1 MQEVFFMYRV
11 IKVLNNNGILVL
23 DDASGQEL
31 ILLGNGAGFGH
42 RAGERMTELP
52 KGRRYEL
59 VSEKTP
65 ALIRVNGIDPIYI
78 EAAGKI
84 IETAEAAMGPLQHDI
99 LIPMADHIAMAAAR
113 AREKKEIP
121 NPFQHDI
128 AALFGD
134 EYEAARKGCEILKK
148 MTGTALG
155 EDEAGFIALHIHAGL
170 AQENV
175 ADSLETARLVGV
187 CMTMIEEGA
196 GKKLPYGSLG
206 YNRLMSHVRYM
217 LARARKGE
225 RTDLDLEAYA
235 KEQFPFE
242 YALAEQILKK
252 LEQELRM
259 TFEKEETGFLAIHIR
274 RVTGG
279 ETA

>member
-1 MQEVFFMYRV
+1 MMPTVRSRFFWET
-11 IKVLNNNGILVL
+11 GS
-23 DDASGQEL
+23 ASDIVWESGWQNFL
-31 ILLGNGAGFGH
+31 
-42 RAGERMTELP
+42 

-59 VSEKTP
+59 VREKTP
-65 ALIRVNGIDPIYI
+65 ALIRVNGIDPIDI

-84 IETAEAAMGPLQHDI
+84 IEMAEAAMGPLQHDI

-187 CMTMIEEGA
+187 CMTMIEGGA
-196 GKKLPYGSLG
+196 ERSF
-206 YNRLMSHVRYM
+206 LM
-217 LARARKGE
+217 
-225 RTDLDLEAYA
+225 
-235 KEQFPFE
+235 
-242 YALAEQILKK
+242 ALSV
-252 LEQELRM
+252 
-259 TFEKEETGFLAIHIR
+259 TTG
-274 RVTGG
+274 
-279 ETA
+279 

>member
-1 MQEVFFMYRV
+1 MLWQ
-11 IKVLNNNGILVL
+11 
-23 DDASGQEL
+23 Q
-31 ILLGNGAGFGH
+31 H
-42 RAGERMTELP
+42 
-52 KGRRYEL
+52 
-59 VSEKTP
+59 
-65 ALIRVNGIDPIYI
+65 
-78 EAAGKI
+78 
-84 IETAEAAMGPLQHDI
+84 GP
-99 LIPMADHIAMAAAR
+99 
-113 AREKKEIP
+113 EKKEIP

-128 AALFGD
+128 AALFED

-252 LEQELRM
+252 LEQELRLVLA
-259 TFEKEETGFLAIHIR
+259 KEETGFLAIHIR

>member
-1 MQEVFFMYRV
+1 MYRV

-23 DDASGQEL
+23 DDANGQEQ
-31 ILLGNGAGFGH
+31 ILLGNGVGFGH
-42 RAGERMTELP
+42 RMGERMAELP

-84 IETAEAAMGPLQHDI
+84 IEMAEAAMGPLQHDI

-113 AREKKEIP
+113 ARE
-121 NPFQHDI
+121 
-128 AALFGD
+128 
-134 EYEAARKGCEILKK
+134 
-148 MTGTALG
+148 
-155 EDEAGFIALHIHAGL
+155 
-170 AQENV
+170 
-175 ADSLETARLVGV
+175 
-187 CMTMIEEGA
+187 
-196 GKKLPYGSLG
+196 
-206 YNRLMSHVRYM
+206 
-217 LARARKGE
+217 GE

-252 LEQELRM
+252 LEQELRLVLA
-259 TFEKEETGFLAIHIR
+259 KEETGFLAIHIR

>member
-1 MQEVFFMYRV
+1 MYRV

-23 DDASGQEL
+23 DDANGQEQ
-31 ILLGNGAGFGH
+31 ILLGNGVGFGH
-42 RAGERMTELP
+42 RMGERMAELP

-84 IETAEAAMGPLQHDI
+84 IEMAEAAMGPLQHDI

-175 ADSLETARLVGV
+175 ADSLETARSVRKHLYRKTLPPLVENYGHTTYSRFDRNPFSLANHNHLRKKQV
-187 CMTMIEEGA
+187 CICT
-196 GKKLPYGSLG
+196 S
-206 YNRLMSHVRYM
+206 RSHPPHATWQM
-217 LARARKGE
+217 LQDIYLVA
-225 RTDLDLEAYA
+225 
-235 KEQFPFE
+235 
-242 YALAEQILKK
+242 
-252 LEQELRM
+252 
-259 TFEKEETGFLAIHIR
+259 
-274 RVTGG
+274 
-279 ETA
+279 

>member
-1 MQEVFFMYRV
+1 MYRV

-23 DDASGQEL
+23 DQVNGQEL

-42 RAGERMTELP
+42 RTGERMTELP
-52 KGRRYEL
+52 KARRYEM
-59 VSEKTP
+59 VNEKTS
-65 ALIRVNGIDPIYI
+65 ALTRVNGIDPVYI

-84 IETAEAAMGPLQHDI
+84 IEMAEETMGSLQHDI

-134 EYEAARKGCEILKK
+134 EYEAARKGCKILKE
-148 MTGTALG
+148 MTGISLG
-155 EDEAGFIALHIHAGL
+155 DEEAGFIALHIHAGL

-175 ADSLETARLVGV
+175 ADSLEMARLVNV
-187 CMTMIEEGA
+187 CMSMIEEGT
-196 GKKLPYGSLG
+196 GKKLPYVSLG

-217 LARARKGE
+217 LVRVRKGE
-225 RTDLDLEAYA
+225 CTDLNLEAYA
-235 KEQFPFE
+235 KEQFPSE
-242 YALAEQILKK
+242 YALADRILRK
-252 LEQELRM
+252 LEQDLKLS
-259 TFEKEETGFLAIHIR
+259 FAKEETGFLAIHIR

-279 ETA
+279 EA

>member
-1 MQEVFFMYRV
+1 MYRV

-23 DDASGQEL
+23 DDANGQEQ
-31 ILLGNGAGFGH
+31 ILLGNGVGFGH
-42 RAGERMTELP
+42 RMGERMAELP

-225 RTDLDLEAYA
+225 RTDLDLEVYA

-242 YALAEQILKK
+242 YALAEQI
-252 LEQELRM
+252 
-259 TFEKEETGFLAIHIR
+259 
-274 RVTGG
+274 
-279 ETA
+279 

>member
-1 MQEVFFMYRV
+1 M
-11 IKVLNNNGILVL
+11 
-23 DDASGQEL
+23 
-31 ILLGNGAGFGH
+31 
-42 RAGERMTELP
+42 
-52 KGRRYEL
+52 
-59 VSEKTP
+59 
-65 ALIRVNGIDPIYI
+65 
-78 EAAGKI
+78 
-84 IETAEAAMGPLQHDI
+84 AEAAMGPLQHDI
-99 LIPMADHIAMAAAR
+99 LIPMADHIAMAVAR

-148 MTGTALG
+148 MTGTILG

-170 AQENV
+170 AQENL

-235 KEQFPFE
+235 KAQFPFE

-259 TFEKEETGFLAIHIR
+259 TFAKEETGFLAIHIR

-279 ETA
+279 ESAT

>member
-1 MQEVFFMYRV
+1 
-11 IKVLNNNGILVL
+11 
-23 DDASGQEL
+23 
-31 ILLGNGAGFGH
+31 
-42 RAGERMTELP
+42 
-52 KGRRYEL
+52 
-59 VSEKTP
+59 
-65 ALIRVNGIDPIYI
+65 
-78 EAAGKI
+78 
-84 IETAEAAMGPLQHDI
+84 
-99 LIPMADHIAMAAAR
+99 
-113 AREKKEIP
+113 
-121 NPFQHDI
+121 
-128 AALFGD
+128 
-134 EYEAARKGCEILKK
+134 
-148 MTGTALG
+148 MTGTVLG

-170 AQENV
+170 AQENL

-235 KEQFPFE
+235 KAQFPFE

-259 TFEKEETGFLAIHIR
+259 TFAKEETGFLAIHIR

-279 ETA
+279 ESAT

>member
-1 MQEVFFMYRV
+1 M
-11 IKVLNNNGILVL
+11 
-23 DDASGQEL
+23 
-31 ILLGNGAGFGH
+31 
-42 RAGERMTELP
+42 
-52 KGRRYEL
+52 
-59 VSEKTP
+59 
-65 ALIRVNGIDPIYI
+65 
-78 EAAGKI
+78 
-84 IETAEAAMGPLQHDI
+84 AEAAMGPLRHDI

-187 CMTMIEEGA
+187 CMTMIEERSRKEASLWLSRLQPADESCPLYA
-196 GKKLPYGSLG
+196 GQGQKGRTHGS
-206 YNRLMSHVRYM
+206 
-217 LARARKGE
+217 
-225 RTDLDLEAYA
+225 
-235 KEQFPFE
+235 
-242 YALAEQILKK
+242 
-252 LEQELRM
+252 
-259 TFEKEETGFLAIHIR
+259 
-274 RVTGG
+274 
-279 ETA
+279 

>member
-1 MQEVFFMYRV
+1 MYRV

-23 DDASGQEL
+23 DDANGREQ
-31 ILLGNGAGFGH
+31 ILLGNGVGFGH
-42 RAGERMTELP
+42 RTGERMQKLP
-52 KGRRYEL
+52 QAKRYEL
-59 VSEKTP
+59 VKEKTSV
-65 ALIRVNGIDPIYI
+65 LSRVNGIDPVYI
-78 EAAGKI
+78 EVSGQI
-84 IETAEAAMGPLQHDI
+84 IELAEETMGPLQHDI

-128 AALFGD
+128 AALFGE
-134 EYEAARKGCEILKK
+134 EYEAAKKGCGILKT
-148 MTGTALG
+148 MTGIALG

-175 ADSLETARLVGV
+175 SDSLETARLVNS
-187 CMTMIEEGA
+187 CMAMIEDGT
-196 GKKLPYGSLG
+196 GKQLPYGSLG

-235 KEQFPFE
+235 KNTFPSE
-242 YALAEQILKK
+242 YDLADRILRK
-252 LEQELRM
+252 LEQELKLA
-259 TFEKEETGFLAIHIR
+259 FAKEETGFLAIHIR
-274 RVTGG
+274 RVTGA
-279 ETA
+279 ETV

>member
-1 MQEVFFMYRV
+1 MYRV

-23 DDASGQEL
+23 DDANGQEQ
-31 ILLGNGAGFGH
+31 ILLGNGVGFGH
-42 RAGERMTELP
+42 RMGERMAELP

-84 IETAEAAMGPLQHDI
+84 IEMAEAAMGPL
-99 LIPMADHIAMAAAR
+99 
-113 AREKKEIP
+113 
-121 NPFQHDI
+121 QHDI

-225 RTDLDLEAYA
+225 RTDLDLESYA

-252 LEQELRM
+252 LEQELRLVLA
-259 TFEKEETGFLAIHIR
+259 KEETGFLAIHIR